1 MFFIAAFFVL
11 GTITSVRSVEH
22 SLTYI
27 YTAFSH
33 PVKLPGI
40 HEFTAMGLLDNRMI
54 DYYDSSVQKKI
65 PKQKW
70 MKERLQPEYWDKGT
84 QSRQSKQQWFK
95 VNIDILINRM
105 RQTSNDTHVLQWMHG
120 CVGKEDDNGNIQ
132 FERGM
137 DMYNYDGDDFLR
149 FDDEHQVWVAA
160 ADAAFP
166 TKRKWDDVTALKDY
180 TKGYLEKECME
191 WMKTFLKYSTE
202 QEKVLSTTKPPE
214 VFMFATPANKKSN
227 MVLTCFAT
235 GFLPKEITMEIKRDL
250 EGKSRVLSADDGLV
264 SSGVRPNED
273 ETFQRRDHVEILKT
287 DPASYSCRVIHKA
300 TNMDVEQAWDHQHPD
315 NDATGI
321 IIGAAAGVVVLIAV
335 GIVAVVIVM
344 LKKKKDAK
352 EKFSPTSSTSS
363 MSHVGLTMPPENS
376 EIPNGNS
383 QTGNDS
389 YEEIRV
395 PLMNSTESLNSG
407 DSAFGSP
414 KDSRST
420 SPSSLSSA

>member
-1 MFFIAAFFVL
+1 MYHFFIFIQKTQQIKWLFLLLFA
-11 GTITSVRSVEH
+11 VEH

-65 PKQKW
+65 PKQDW

-120 CVGKEDDNGNIQ
+120 CVANEDEHGNIQ
-132 FERGM
+132 FKRGM
-137 DMYNYDGDDFLR
+137 DMYNYDGDDFLA
-149 FDDEHQVWVAA
+149 FDDERQVWVAA

-202 QEKVLSTTKPPE
+202 QEQVLHT
-214 VFMFATPANKKSN
+214 ANHR
-227 MVLTCFAT
+227 
-235 GFLPKEITMEIKRDL
+235 LP
-250 EGKSRVLSADDGLV
+250 DD
-264 SSGVRPNED
+264 
-273 ETFQRRDHVEILKT
+273 
-287 DPASYSCRVIHKA
+287 
-300 TNMDVEQAWDHQHPD
+300 
-315 NDATGI
+315 DATLLIAG
-321 IIGAAAGVVVLIAV
+321 GAVAAVVLIV
-335 GIVAVVIVM
+335 CVAVAIVL
-344 LKKKKDAK
+344 LKKKRKYRM
-352 EKFSPTSSTSS
+352 FRPISFIT
-363 MSHVGLTMPPENS
+363 V
-376 EIPNGNS
+376 
-383 QTGNDS
+383 
-389 YEEIRV
+389 
-395 PLMNSTESLNSG
+395 
-407 DSAFGSP
+407 
-414 KDSRST
+414 
-420 SPSSLSSA
+420 

>member
-1 MFFIAAFFVL
+1 MYHFFIFIQKTQQIKWLFLLLFA
-11 GTITSVRSVEH
+11 VEH

-65 PKQKW
+65 PKQDW

-120 CVGKEDDNGNIQ
+120 CVANEDEHGNIQ
-132 FERGM
+132 FKRGM
-137 DMYNYDGDDFLR
+137 DMYNYDGDDFLA
-149 FDDEHQVWVAA
+149 FDDERQVWVAA

-202 QEKVLSTTKPPE
+202 QEQVLHTAKPPK
-214 VFMFATPANKKSN
+214 VFVFATPAKTKDTL
-227 MVLTCFAT
+227 VLTCLAT
-235 GFLPKEITMEIKRDL
+235 GFLPKDIFMEIKRDL
-250 EGKSRVLSADDGLV
+250 EGKSRVLSVDDGLKT
-264 SSGVRPNED
+264 SGVRPND
-273 ETFQRRDHVEILKT
+273 DDTFQRRDHVEILKS
-287 DPASYSCRVIHKA
+287 DPASYSCRVIHRA
-300 TNMDVEQAWDHQHPD
+300 TKVDVETAWGKVKRQHHLIGFRDFFSDPASPD
-315 NDATGI
+315 
-321 IIGAAAGVVVLIAV
+321 
-335 GIVAVVIVM
+335 
-344 LKKKKDAK
+344 
-352 EKFSPTSSTSS
+352 
-363 MSHVGLTMPPENS
+363 
-376 EIPNGNS
+376 
-383 QTGNDS
+383 Q
-389 YEEIRV
+389 
-395 PLMNSTESLNSG
+395 
-407 DSAFGSP
+407 
-414 KDSRST
+414 
-420 SPSSLSSA
+420 

>member
-1 MFFIAAFFVL
+1 MFKLMCTPGLKALNRLFPS
-11 GTITSVRSVEH
+11 TKMEH

-65 PKQKW
+65 PKQDW

-120 CVGKEDDNGNIQ
+120 CVANEDEHGNIQ
-132 FERGM
+132 FKRGM
-137 DMYNYDGDDFLR
+137 DMYNYDGDDFLA
-149 FDDEHQVWVAA
+149 FDDERQVWVAA

-202 QEKVLSTTKPPE
+202 QEQVLHTAKPPK
-214 VFMFATPANKKSN
+214 VFVFATPAKTKDTL
-227 MVLTCFAT
+227 VLTCLAT
-235 GFLPKEITMEIKRDL
+235 GFLPKDIFMEIKRDL
-250 EGKSRVLSADDGLV
+250 EGKSRVLSVDDGLKT
-264 SSGVRPNED
+264 SGVRPND
-273 ETFQRRDHVEILKT
+273 DDTFQRRDHVEILKS
-287 DPASYSCRVIHKA
+287 DPASYSCRVIHRA
-300 TNMDVEQAWDHQHPD
+300 TKVDVETAWDHRLPD
-315 NDATGI
+315 DDATLLIAG
-321 IIGAAAGVVVLIAV
+321 GAVAAVVLIV
-335 GIVAVVIVM
+335 CVAVAIVL
-344 LKKKKDAK
+344 LKKKRKYRM
-352 EKFSPTSSTSS
+352 FRPISFIT
-363 MSHVGLTMPPENS
+363 V
-376 EIPNGNS
+376 
-383 QTGNDS
+383 
-389 YEEIRV
+389 
-395 PLMNSTESLNSG
+395 
-407 DSAFGSP
+407 
-414 KDSRST
+414 
-420 SPSSLSSA
+420 